1 MGFLSDSGLTSP
13 GAAAGGG
20 GGFGLAG
27 QLLAQ
32 IAEAEK
38 QKAGPRAAAKA
49 GAAEAPLQQ
58 QQQQAAPDPIME
70 LQALNDELTRQY
82 GTNVDAMRRDPRYA
96 RLAQLTETHKSA
108 LPKINQATWNQ
119 MAAKG

>member
-1 MGFLSDSGLTSP
+1 MGFLSDSGLVSP
-13 GAAAGGG
+13 GVAVGGG

-27 QLLAQ
+27 QLMAR

-49 GAAEAPLQQ
+49 EAPQ

-70 LQALNDELTRQY
+70 LQALNDELTKQY
-82 GTNVDAMRRDPRYA
+82 GTNVDAMRKDPRYA
-96 RLAQLTETHKSA
+96 RVAKLAETHKSV
-108 LPKINQATWNQ
+108 LPKINQAAWNQ
-119 MAAKG
+119 MAAKGQ